1 MERFSDLPN
10 RRGRQNSVTA
20 ARDFK
25 MSAMSIDLSTN
36 TEVRTTASKLLFPM
50 ASPFSPHRSDKRA
63 RPCRYMPFSNVAAS
77 PMPHRLPSEITCP
90 PLYDTCFG
98 REPTTTPFFS
108 VVSVALRSFLRSFR
122 SRLKRQLART
132 QPPDI
137 PFANATVRARTWR
150 PGCRRVPGSGRATRP
165 DR

>member
-50 ASPFSPHRSDKRA
+50 ASPFSPQRSDKRA
-63 RPCRYMPFSNVAAS
+63 GPCRYMPFSNVAAS
-77 PMPHRLPSEITCP
+77 PMPHRLPAEITCP
-90 PLYDTCFG
+90 PLYDTNLD
-98 REPTTTPFFS
+98 RESAFVL
-108 VVSVALRSFLRSFR
+108 VVAVVLRSFR
-122 SRLKRQLART
+122 SL
-132 QPPDI
+132 
-137 PFANATVRARTWR
+137 
-150 PGCRRVPGSGRATRP
+150 CGRFGR
-165 DR
+165 D